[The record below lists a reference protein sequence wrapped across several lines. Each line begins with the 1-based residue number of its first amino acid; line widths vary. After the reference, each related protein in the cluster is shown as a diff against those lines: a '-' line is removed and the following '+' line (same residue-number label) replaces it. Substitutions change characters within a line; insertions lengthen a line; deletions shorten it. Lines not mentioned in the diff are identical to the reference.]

1 MIPLTEEQIDAIA
14 EKAAEK
20 ALAKVYEE
28 VGRSVV
34 KRILWIVGAVALGL
48 ISLLS
53 LKSGH
58 LPPIEPP

>member
-48 ISLLS
+48 MSLLS
-53 LKSGH
+53 IKSGH

>member
-28 VGRSVV
+28 VGRRVV

>member
-1 MIPLTEEQIDAIA
+1 MMPLTDEQIDAIA

-28 VGRSVV
+28 VGRRVV

>member
-1 MIPLTEEQIDAIA
+1 MMPLTDEQIDAIA

-28 VGRSVV
+28 VGRRVV
-34 KRILWIVGAVALGL
+34 KRVLWIIGSVALAL
-48 ISLLS
+48 MALLS
-53 LKSGH
+53 AKTGH